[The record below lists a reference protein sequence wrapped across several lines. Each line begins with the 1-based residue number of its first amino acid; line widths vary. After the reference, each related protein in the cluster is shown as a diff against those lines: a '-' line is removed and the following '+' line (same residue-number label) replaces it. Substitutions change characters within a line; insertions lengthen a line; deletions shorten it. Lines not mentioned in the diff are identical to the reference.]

1 MATNSPASEP
11 ISDKFL
17 ESVKKK
23 LEQYGRNPVEGVS
36 AKETWCQKFTHMFSF
51 VHCCVNLDVVNF
63 CLVYPVYP
71 ETHSESK
78 SMKIQKIMC
87 YIPYVEYVGN
97 RWHSYQS
104 QSIGHKVLAT
114 KTSLIC
120 HCILFINISCLSSSK
135 IEF

>member
-36 AKETWCQKFTHMFSF
+36 ARETFTHMFYF
-51 VHCCVNLDVVNF
+51 FHFCINLDVVNF